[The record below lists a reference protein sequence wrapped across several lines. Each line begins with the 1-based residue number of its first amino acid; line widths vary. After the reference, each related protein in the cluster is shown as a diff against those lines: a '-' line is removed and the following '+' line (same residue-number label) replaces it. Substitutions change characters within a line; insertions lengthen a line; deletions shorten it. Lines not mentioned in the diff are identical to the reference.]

1 MGKNQEEIKNFL
13 SILLIIVGDKRVVKR
28 IENDSINSVCKQ
40 IEMEPEEIIE
50 QVTEQISEE
59 TIKLLLWYGSRLKE
73 SDTNLLAVLKEKQEP
88 RTLLYKSSRDLNI
101 LTIGKDEFMR
111 RLELWDP
118 MFTEPVMTGILLL
131 GDKITSGCL
140 RSGIMTRPSQEAI
153 EFLKEQATAR
163 LKKAEAFLNGG
174 QERNRNSLLR
184 FLTELSFAG
193 SYGAFAGYYG
203 NGPKFFPITFSHL
216 LVVDGRVVL
225 REIMRSLRILKSG
238 KKCDFDRS
246 QMFQRTQKLLESE
259 AI

>member
-1 MGKNQEEIKNFL
+1 M
-13 SILLIIVGDKRVVKR
+13 VKKT
-28 IENDSINSVCKQ
+28 ENDSINSACEEIK
-40 IEMEPEEIIE
+40 MEPEEIIG
-50 QVTEQISEE
+50 QVTEQISKK
-59 TIKLLLWYGSRLKE
+59 TIELLLWYGSRLEK

-88 RTLLYKSSRDLNI
+88 RTLLYKSSRDLDL
-101 LTIGKDEFMR
+101 LTVCKDEFMR

-131 GDKITSGCL
+131 GDKITFGYL
-140 RSGIMTRPSQEAI
+140 RSGIMMRPSQEAI
-153 EFLKEQATAR
+153 KFLRERAIAR
-163 LKKAEAFLNGG
+163 LRKAEAFLNGG
-174 QERNRNSLLR
+174 QERNRNSLLK

-193 SYGAFAGYYG
+193 SYWAFAGYYD

-238 KKCDFDRS
+238 KECDFDRS